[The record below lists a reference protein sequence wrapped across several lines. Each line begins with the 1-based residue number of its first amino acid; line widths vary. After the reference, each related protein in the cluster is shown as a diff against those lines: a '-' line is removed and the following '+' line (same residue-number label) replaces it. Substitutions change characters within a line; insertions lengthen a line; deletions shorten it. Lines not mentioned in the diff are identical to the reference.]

1 MREEEGLA
9 EENSRWGRRS
19 MDWRLPV
26 PMERGGAALDVTG
39 EKKTA
44 AGGAS
49 SGKV

>member
-9 EENSRWGRRS
+9 EENARWSRRS

-26 PMERGGAALDVTG
+26 PRERGGAALDVAG
-39 EKKTA
+39 EEKTA

-49 SGKV
+49 SGEA